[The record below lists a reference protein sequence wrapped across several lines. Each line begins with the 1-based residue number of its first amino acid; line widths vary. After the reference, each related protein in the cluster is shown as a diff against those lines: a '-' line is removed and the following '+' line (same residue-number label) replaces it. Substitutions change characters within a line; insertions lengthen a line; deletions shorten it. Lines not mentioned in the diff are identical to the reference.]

1 MTQFPRSVPPGV
13 EATSPSPSKLNR
25 QVLDENIARRRARL
39 AELEAEMLADC
50 EAAALG
56 ANQQSGLTFD
66 RERWDR
72 TAWHRYVAAAMRL
85 EATFGPR
92 MRRLRLEIGQLERLM
107 SLSIA
112 A

>member
-1 MTQFPRSVPPGV
+1 MTQFPPDGEAMWRPP
-13 EATSPSPSKLNR
+13 SNLNR
-25 QVLDENIARRRARL
+25 QVLDANIARRRARL
-39 AELEAEMLADC
+39 AELEAEMLAACD
-50 EAAALG
+50 AAALG
-56 ANQQSGLTFD
+56 VHQRSGLTFD

-72 TAWHRYVAAAMRL
+72 TTWRRYVAAAMRL

-92 MRRLRLEIGQLERLM
+92 MRRLRLEIHQLERLM